1 MPNYKPDRNHMQIR
15 IALTLLILL
24 GLISACNFPIP
35 PVTSPAAVSM
45 NPDFLYNPVNATAT
59 ATPFQPLAPT
69 ATYLPT
75 ATPLPPTP
83 APTKVGSYSNPNSL
97 TTGLIPQPKGQI
109 NILLLGS
116 DQRFGSYGF
125 RTDTILLVTINPAN
139 DAINITSFPRD
150 LYVNIPG
157 WGQNRINTA
166 FGRGG
171 FETMADT
178 FEINLGVRPDF
189 YVLINFW
196 SFVDL
201 VDSLGG
207 IDVNASQPL
216 SENTARG
223 WFTIPAGINHMDGDT
238 ALYYSRSRY
247 STSDFDRNRRQQEV
261 VQAILD
267 KMLSLYTIPKIPE
280 LYKIYAE
287 NVTTNMKLSD
297 VITLIPVAARFTD
310 TSQIK
315 HYFIGRPQ
323 VTSWVTPGG
332 AQVLLPRQA
341 EVIEVMKQALNS
353 PQ

>member
-1 MPNYKPDRNHMQIR
+1 MPNYKPDKDHLKTR
-15 IALTLLILL
+15 IALSLLVLL
-24 GLISACNFPIP
+24 GLISACNFPISP
-35 PVTSPAAVSM
+35 ITSSAAVGM
-45 NPDFLYNPVNATAT
+45 NPDFLYNPVNATTT

-69 ATYLPT
+69 ATYFPT
-75 ATPLPPTP
+75 PTPPPPTP
-83 APTKVGSYSNPNSL
+83 APTQVGSYSNPNSL

-125 RTDTILLVTINPAN
+125 RTDTIILVTINPAT
-139 DAINITSFPRD
+139 DSINITSFPRD

-157 WGQNRINTA
+157 GSQNRINTA

-178 FEINLGVRPDF
+178 FEVNLGVRPDF

-207 IDVNASQPL
+207 IDVNAAQPL
-216 SENTARG
+216 SEHTARG

-247 STSDFDRNRRQQEV
+247 STSDFDRNRRQQEI

-267 KMLSLYTIPKIPE
+267 KMLSLYTIAKIPE
-280 LYKIYAE
+280 LYRIYSE
-287 NVTTNMKLSD
+287 NVTTNMNLSD
-297 VITLIPVAARFTD
+297 VIPLIPVAARFTD
-310 TSQIK
+310 TSRIK

-332 AQVLLPRQA
+332 AQVLLPNQA
-341 EVIEVMKQALNS
+341 AVIEVMKQALNS
-353 PQ
+353 PE